1 MSENIIQGQS
11 PTKGQEGGRR
21 REGRKEGG
29 RPGGEERG
37 TNNSFRAK
45 FKVLLMLDNA
55 VQVIFHGEIDQ
66 FFSSP
71 HIVEGPCFLFQ
82 SNLSL
87 KGKTHLFP

>member
-1 MSENIIQGQS
+1 MKILFKVDLQL
-11 PTKGQEGGRR
+11 KDRREGGRR
-21 REGRKEGG
+21 EGGKEGG

-45 FKVLLMLDNA
+45 LKVLLMLNNA

-71 HIVEGPCFLFQ
+71 HIVKGPCFLFQ